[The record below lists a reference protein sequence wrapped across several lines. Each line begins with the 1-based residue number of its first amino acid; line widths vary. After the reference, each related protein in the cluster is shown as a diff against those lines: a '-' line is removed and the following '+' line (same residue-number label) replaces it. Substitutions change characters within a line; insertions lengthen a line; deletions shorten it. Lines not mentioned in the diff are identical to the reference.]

1 MQVGS
6 NMIAKTAQ
14 IYPNVRLGKGICI
27 ESFCVIGAASK
38 NSNGKVTAIGNNAL
52 IRSHTVIYAGNRIGN
67 NFQAGNGVNIREF
80 NVIGNNVSIGTHSII
95 EHHVIM
101 ESGVRIHSNVFVP
114 EFTVLKKNSWLGP
127 NVVITNAKYPKHP
140 QAKKKLKGATV
151 EENAK
156 IGANSTLLPG
166 VIIGKNS
173 LVGAGSLVTKNIEP
187 DSIYAGFPA
196 KFLRKIDY

>member
-1 MQVGS
+1 
-6 NMIAKTAQ
+6 MIAKTAQ
-14 IYPNVRLGKGICI
+14 IYPNVRLGEKICI

-38 NSNGKVTAIGNNAL
+38 NSNRKMTTIGNNAL

-67 NFQAGNGVNIREF
+67 NFQTGNGVNIREF
-80 NVIGNNVSIGTHSII
+80 NVIGDNVSIGTHSII
-95 EHHVIM
+95 EHHVII

-127 NVVITNAKYPKHP
+127 NVIITNAKYPKHP
-140 QAKKKLKGATV
+140 QAKKQLTGAIV
-151 EENAK
+151 EQNAK
-156 IGANSTLLPG
+156 IGANTTLLPG

-173 LVGAGSLVTKNIEP
+173 LVGAGSLVTKNVKP

-196 KFLRKIDY
+196 KFLRRIDY